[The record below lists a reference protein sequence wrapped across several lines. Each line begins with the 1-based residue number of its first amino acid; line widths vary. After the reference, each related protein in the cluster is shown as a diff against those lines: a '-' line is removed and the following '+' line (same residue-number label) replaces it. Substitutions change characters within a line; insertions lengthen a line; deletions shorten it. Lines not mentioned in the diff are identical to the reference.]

1 MALISAAVL
10 ISNFGWYMGALDE
23 KATDLLCGDPNAHSP
38 APSSWPHLQ
47 AALNTENATNVSY
60 RISVFIIRRPTN
72 SNANRAGR
80 LAARVIAPPI
90 MLLGCDSADRRS
102 SSGPPLALR
111 VHPLPFAA
119 HFRHTRT
126 AIACTQ
132 GAPEHSSSAFSVHKC
147 SNSLIA
153 VPPIA
158 HIHE

>member
-60 RISVFIIRRPTN
+60 RVSVFIIRRPTN
-72 SNANRAGR
+72 SKANRAGR
-80 LAARVIAPPI
+80 LVARVISPQI
-90 MLLGCDSADRRS
+90 MLLGCDSADRS
-102 SSGPPLALR
+102 SPLALR

-119 HFRHTRT
+119 HFRHTCT

-132 GAPEHSSSAFSVHKC
+132 
-147 SNSLIA
+147 
-153 VPPIA
+153 
-158 HIHE
+158 